1 MKKND
6 LFMNSDGQEKHQKI
20 FFFFKD
26 FYVLKMEF
34 LLIFFLNEIF

>member
-6 LFMNSDGQEKHQKI
+6 FMNSDGQEKHQKI
-20 FFFFKD
+20 VLFKD

-34 LLIFFLNEIF
+34 LLIFFWNEIF